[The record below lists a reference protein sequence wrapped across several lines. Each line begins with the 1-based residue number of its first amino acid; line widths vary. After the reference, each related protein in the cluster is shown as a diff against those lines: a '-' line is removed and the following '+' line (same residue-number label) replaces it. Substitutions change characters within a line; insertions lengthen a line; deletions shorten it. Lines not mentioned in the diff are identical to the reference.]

1 MLVAIWAQDQN
12 GLIGKKGKLP
22 WRLPA
27 DLKFFKETTE
37 NQTIV
42 MGRKT
47 FVGMNSRPLP
57 NRKTIILTRDTAY
70 HAEGVEVMH
79 SIEDILTFAE
89 AMEDDVFICGGST
102 IYQALLPHCQKILRT
117 LIYENFTGDAFF
129 PALDW
134 DNFMLLE
141 RRVGA
146 KDEKNPYDYQFESYL
161 RK

>member
-12 GLIGKKGKLP
+12 GLIGKAEKLP
-22 WRLPA
+22 WHLPK

-37 NQTIV
+37 NHTIV

-57 NRKTIILTRDTAY
+57 NRKTIILTRDESY
-70 HAEGVEVMH
+70 HASGVEVMH
-79 SIEDILTFAE
+79 SVEDIIKFAE
-89 AMEDDVFICGGST
+89 TLEDDVFICGGSAVF
-102 IYQALLPHCQKILRT
+102 QAFLPHCQKVLRT
-117 LIYENFTGDAFF
+117 LIFENFTGDTFF

-134 DNFMLLE
+134 DNFTLSEKRIGM
-141 RRVGA
+141 
-146 KDEKNPYDYQFESYL
+146 KDEKNPYDYHFESYL